1 MHASDGPTGL
11 SLDEGTATVGKPW
24 GDGEEFV
31 LPDYDAG
38 CISNIVPALLEYP
51 PLGDGWMP
59 PGVAEAEQVVLL
71 VIDGLGWHQLQER
84 TELAPTLAGATGGPI
99 TTVAP
104 STTAAALSSIT
115 TGVPPGEHGVVGYK
129 IRVGGQTLNTLRWST
144 GTGDA
149 RKSIPPRD
157 IQQVPAFGGRAP
169 VVVNKAEFVGSGFTT
184 AHLDGV
190 DYRSYGTMAT
200 LVWEIE
206 RAVTAGERFVY
217 GYYDGLDRVGHER
230 GHQGAFDAE
239 FVFVDRLV
247 ADVRAAV
254 PDDVVVLVTADHG
267 QVDTAGMTRSIDEA
281 VMRTTT
287 AVSGEDRFVWLHGPD
302 ADEIARVARDHHGN
316 DFLVATRDELI
327 DRGVFGRRVAPDA
340 LERLGDVALLARGC
354 AALLDPTGRTPNLL
368 GRHGSLTP
376 AEMHVPLL
384 SV

>member
-1 MHASDGPTGL
+1 MP
-11 SLDEGTATVGKPW
+11 GTAW
-24 GDGEEFV
+24 GNDEDFV
-31 LPDYDAG
+31 LPDYDGA
-38 CISNIVPALLEYP
+38 CVSNIVPALLEYP

-59 PGVAEAEQVVLL
+59 SGVANAEQVVLL
-71 VIDGLGWHQLQER
+71 VIDGLGWHQLQAR
-84 TELAPTLAGATGGPI
+84 AQLAPTLSAANGGPL

-104 STTAAALSSIT
+104 STTAAALSSIA

-144 GTGDA
+144 GNGDA
-149 RKSIPPRD
+149 RKVIPPRD
-157 IQQVPAFGGRAP
+157 FQQVPAFGGRAP

-190 DYRSYGTMAT
+190 DYRPYGTMAT

-206 RAVTAGERFVY
+206 RAVAAGERFVY

-230 GHQGAFDAE
+230 GHDGAFDAE
-239 FVFVDRLV
+239 FAFVDRLV
-247 ADVRAAV
+247 ADIRAALA
-254 PDDVVVLVTADHG
+254 DDVVLLVTADHG
-267 QVDTAGMTRSIDEA
+267 QVDTTGQTRPIADQ

-287 AVSGEDRFVWLHGPD
+287 AVSGEDRFVWLHSSDPAESVRAAQG
-302 ADEIARVARDHHGN
+302 EHGD
-316 DFLVATRDELI
+316 DFVVATRDELI

-340 LERLGDVALLARGC
+340 LDRLGDVALLARGC

-376 AEMHVPLL
+376 EEMHVPLL